1 MVRFVAGLM
10 AAMGTLLLAWVAP
23 AAASPS
29 TLQAA
34 AAARGGGS
42 STLSLPP
49 VFSDGLVL
57 ETWAEGDAR
66 SFMYGTATKGTAV
79 NLTMTSED
87 PARPYEKT
95 YYTAADV
102 ETGEWSVQLDG
113 TYIRDP
119 SGRPGPK
126 FGPYKMTVRDAEG
139 GERRIADVT
148 YGTVYVCFGDLE
160 MAKPLGQLPSAQL
173 LNVTLEAARNFTTV
187 RLFDAAEAGARWH
200 GAANASALE
209 RFSALCYMTGRSMQ
223 QLYNPTGASPATPQ
237 NLSLSNI
244 TCPVGLISASGS
256 DGQHLAAWAP
266 NSATSACAGQPGA
279 NSSVAYRHYVQ
290 PLQHLAIRGGFWH
303 GGSADAVA
311 TTAAGAG
318 AQLQGQQYEKCF
330 AASLQSWRDGGN
342 IGDWS
347 LAFTQ
352 LGNRINS
359 SDAASWLAVQL
370 AQQAARPHA
379 TPNLTSLTTTSM
391 APLLG
396 LPTDLLTS
404 LPALQEAGR
413 RLALGMLHTAFSK
426 MEPQLAWAAP
436 EPAYVEASGSGTI
449 VEVIANFSN
458 GPVREV
464 GTGCEAAFH
473 LSTGEV
479 GAGIEASAVRLR
491 ADGLSISATF
501 SMDSELAKR
510 SIAEVKWLLRYDG
523 GNTCMFVGEKSRLPM
538 PVFLVPVLRA
548 KPQVL
553 IYDQRLQDSARTVPK
568 ISPPPMVSCELP

>member
-1 MVRFVAGLM
+1 M
-10 AAMGTLLLAWVAP
+10 
-23 AAASPS
+23 
-29 TLQAA
+29 
-34 AAARGGGS
+34 
-42 STLSLPP
+42 LSLPP
-49 VFSDGLVL
+49 VFADGLVL

-66 SFMYGTATKGTAV
+66 SFVYGTATKGTAV
-79 NLTMTSED
+79 NLTMTSDD

-95 YYTAADV
+95 YYTAADMK
-102 ETGEWSVQLDG
+102 TGEWSVQLDG

-126 FGPYKMTVRDAEG
+126 FGPYHMTVCDAEG
-139 GERRIADVT
+139 GERHIADVT
-148 YGTVYVCFGDLE
+148 YGTVYICYGDSE
-160 MAKPLGQLPSAQL
+160 MARPLRQLPSAEL

-200 GAANASALE
+200 GAANGSALE
-209 RFSALCYMTGRSMQ
+209 RFSALCYMSGRAMQ

-244 TCPVGLISASGS
+244 TCPIGLISASGS
-256 DGQHLAAWAP
+256 DGQHLAAWVSP
-266 NSATSACAGQPGA
+266 SATTSCTGQSGTT
-279 NSSVAYRHYVQ
+279 SGMAYHRYVQ

-303 GGSADAVA
+303 GGSADAT
-311 TTAAGAG
+311 TTAGAN
-318 AQLQGQQYEKCF
+318 AQLQRQQYENCF
-330 AASLQSWRDGGN
+330 AACLQSWRDGGN

-352 LGNRINS
+352 LGNQIDS
-359 SDAASWLAVQL
+359 SNAASWLAVQL

-404 LPALQEAGR
+404 LAALQEAGR

-436 EPAYVEASGSGTI
+436 ELSYVEASVSGTT
-449 VEVIANFSN
+449 VEITANISN
-458 GPVREV
+458 GPVRQV
-464 GTGCEAAFH
+464 GTGCKAAFH
-473 LSTGEV
+473 LSTDEI
-479 GAGIEASAVRLR
+479 GAGIYASDVRVG

-501 SMDSELAKR
+501 SMQPE
-510 SIAEVKWLLRYDG
+510 IARTSTAAVEWLLRYDG
-523 GNTCMFVGEKSRLPM
+523 GGDCMFMGKKSKLPM
-538 PVFLVPVLRA
+538 PVFVVPASRPKQAVLVRH
-548 KPQVL
+548 
-553 IYDQRLQDSARTVPK
+553 QRLQESVTTTPK
-568 ISPPPMVSCELP
+568 ISPPPMVSSHFHGLLFRTTASEP